1 MINFFISICYYNII
15 LSSRRRS
22 TKSSTSDSD
31 KYNNGACD
39 LHDRILRCVRCTL
52 ANDPLLLHRRERA
65 NATGF
70 QRRRLELGSIF
81 GGCRRN
87 LQLIDQVRNRSYT
100 IYHKRRY
107 SNIVP
112 SFSLLGAMFPLPR
125 VLYAIASD
133 GLIFRFL
140 ARINERFRTPLISTI
155 LSGLF
160 AAFMATIFDLD
171 ELVNMMS
178 IGTLLAYSLVAISVL
193 VLRYQNDHRQN
204 EETHPIVD
212 YDDEDNND
220 SRMKALLR
228 PPKQPTEKT
237 SFVVGVLTTLICMI
251 NY

>member
-1 MINFFISICYYNII
+1 MINFFISICYYNLII
-15 LSSRRRS
+15 SFRRRS
-22 TKSSTSDSD
+22 TKPSTSDSD
-31 KYNNGACD
+31 KYNNGTCD

-52 ANDPLLLHRRERA
+52 ANDPLLLHRRERT
-65 NATGF
+65 NATSF

-100 IYHKRRY
+100 IYHHTRY

-112 SFSLLGAMFPLPR
+112 FFSLLGAMFPLPR

-140 ARINERFRTPLISTI
+140 ARINEHFRTPLISTI

-220 SRMKALLR
+220 SKMKTLLR